1 VAAWIKRHWGTLAGQ
16 AARAGILIF
25 LVLDAYA
32 SYDLLIDHS
41 VEYPWQPKTVL
52 GINMPGGNL
61 GATFGFPYNRQWRAI
76 GAWFA
81 AQPGQEQVLT
91 TNEKL
96 SIAGFYLPDTVH
108 FKYIWRDAP
117 KRLPEGDR
125 IYFLV
130 IRHPQS
136 WVDQLW
142 GRTFDQWHV
151 RFEPA
156 ADFANDRGEVV
167 ASVYLIS
174 MDQYRSAVEN

>member
-1 VAAWIKRHWGTLAGQ
+1 
-16 AARAGILIF
+16 
-25 LVLDAYA
+25 
-32 SYDLLIDHS
+32 
-41 VEYPWQPKTVL
+41 
-52 GINMPGGNL
+52 M
-61 GATFGFPYNRQWRAI
+61 
-76 GAWFA
+76 
-81 AQPGQEQVLT
+81 T

-125 IYFLV
+125 IYFLL

-142 GRTFDQWHV
+142 GRTFDQWHMK
-151 RFEPA
+151 FEPA
-156 ADFANDRGEVV
+156 ADFTNDSGEVV

-174 MDQYRSAVEN
+174 MEQYRSAAEK